1 LPNKIAVVTGTSKG
15 IGAGIAKKLASKGIE
30 VVVNYSLSQASA
42 GPVVAAITG
51 EKRLRSSAAL
61 PTRPELNNS
70 SMRSGLDTKRAIFSS
85 TTPVSNRNGCLKTPF
100 IQIVAK
106 NVSQPR

>member
-42 GPVVAAITG
+42 G
-51 EKRLRSSAAL
+51 RLWR
-61 PTRPELNNS
+61 R
-70 SMRSGLDTKRAIFSS
+70 
-85 TTPVSNRNGCLKTPF
+85 
-100 IQIVAK
+100 
-106 NVSQPR
+106 